1 MKLNKI
7 DCSNRDNHKE
17 LEYSDECFYWCEYT
31 AQKKYNFSE
40 TNQLIVNLKKCVSH
54 KSESQYSYKTK
65 AINTCASY
73 FKGGNW
79 SSYSIIPIPPSKKK
93 TDPLYDDRLLR
104 ILDLANSLLE
114 TKYQFDVKDIIIQNE
129 NYEPSH
135 KSSKRPSSQEL
146 KARYRLES
154 ISSVQL
160 REKIIIFDDVLTMG
174 SHFKAIKSLLQ
185 DAYPQKKIY
194 GLFIARSI
202 YPPVGDDIEDLL
214 KKIIIN
220 NSPK

>member
-40 TNQLIVNLKKCVSH
+40 ANQLIVNLKKCVSH